1 MRSELSPTEFHIAES
16 YCRGLIDK
24 EVAEV
29 IDKPVWTVR
38 THKKH
43 IYQKLQISSMQ
54 ELVLWM
60 VCKRIGKVWNAREV
74 RLRGLSAILSILLFI
89 QAVLHIQ
96 LQSVVERR
104 RIFPV
109 ERIREEFERPRNG
122 NGNKSNG
129 IRYSI

>member
-29 IDKPVWTVR
+29 VDKPVLTVR

-122 NGNKSNG
+122 NGNKSN
-129 IRYSI
+129 

>member
-29 IDKPVWTVR
+29 VDKPVWTVR

-43 IYQKLQISSMQ
+43 IYQPLQISSMQ

-109 ERIREEFERPRNG
+109 ERIREEIERPRNG
-122 NGNKSNG
+122 NGNKSN
-129 IRYSI
+129 

>member
-29 IDKPVWTVR
+29 VDKPVWTVR

-60 VCKRIGKVWNAREV
+60 VCKRIGKVWDAREV

-122 NGNKSNG
+122 NGNKSN
-129 IRYSI
+129 

>member
-29 IDKPVWTVR
+29 VDKPVWTVR

-109 ERIREEFERPRNG
+109 KRIREEFERPRNG
-122 NGNKSNG
+122 NGNKSN
-129 IRYSI
+129 

>member
-1 MRSELSPTEFHIAES
+1 MRSELSPTEFHIAEN

-29 IDKPVWTVR
+29 VDKPVWTVR

-109 ERIREEFERPRNG
+109 ERIREEFERSRNG
-122 NGNKSNG
+122 NGNKSN
-129 IRYSI
+129 

>member
-29 IDKPVWTVR
+29 VDKPVWTVR

-74 RLRGLSAILSILLFI
+74 RLRGLSAILSIPLFI

-122 NGNKSNG
+122 NGNKSN
-129 IRYSI
+129 

>member
-29 IDKPVWTVR
+29 VDKPVWTVR
-38 THKKH
+38 IHKKH

-109 ERIREEFERPRNG
+109 ERIREEIERPRNG
-122 NGNKSNG
+122 NKSN
-129 IRYSI
+129 

>member
-1 MRSELSPTEFHIAES
+1 
-16 YCRGLIDK
+16 
-24 EVAEV
+24 
-29 IDKPVWTVR
+29 
-38 THKKH
+38 
-43 IYQKLQISSMQ
+43 MQ

-122 NGNKSNG
+122 NGNKSN
-129 IRYSI
+129 

>member
-29 IDKPVWTVR
+29 VDKPVWTVR

-74 RLRGLSAILSILLFI
+74 RLRELSAILSILLFI

-122 NGNKSNG
+122 NGNKSN
-129 IRYSI
+129 

>member
-29 IDKPVWTVR
+29 VDKPVWTVR

-122 NGNKSNG
+122 NGNKLEKPH
-129 IRYSI
+129 

>member
-16 YCRGLIDK
+16 YCSGLIDK

-29 IDKPVWTVR
+29 VDKPVWTVR

-109 ERIREEFERPRNG
+109 ERIREEIERSRNG
-122 NGNKSNG
+122 NGNKSN
-129 IRYSI
+129 

>member
-29 IDKPVWTVR
+29 VDKPVWTVR

-109 ERIREEFERPRNG
+109 ERIREEIERPRNG
-122 NGNKSNG
+122 NKSN
-129 IRYSI
+129 

>member
-29 IDKPVWTVR
+29 VDKPVWTVR

-109 ERIREEFERPRNG
+109 ERIREEFVRSRNG
-122 NGNKSNG
+122 NGNKSN
-129 IRYSI
+129 

>member
-29 IDKPVWTVR
+29 VDKPIWTVR

-122 NGNKSNG
+122 NGNKSN
-129 IRYSI
+129 

>member
-29 IDKPVWTVR
+29 VDKPVWTVR

-43 IYQKLQISSMQ
+43 IYQKLQIPSMQ

-122 NGNKSNG
+122 NGNKSN
-129 IRYSI
+129 

>member
-1 MRSELSPTEFHIAES
+1 MRSELSPTEFNIAES

-29 IDKPVWTVR
+29 VDKPVWTVR

-74 RLRGLSAILSILLFI
+74 RLRGLSAILSILLFV

-122 NGNKSNG
+122 NGNKSN
-129 IRYSI
+129 

>member
-29 IDKPVWTVR
+29 VDKPVWTVR

-43 IYQKLQISSMQ
+43 IYQRLQISSMQ

-109 ERIREEFERPRNG
+109 ERIREEIERPRNG
-122 NGNKSNG
+122 NGNKSN
-129 IRYSI
+129 

>member
-29 IDKPVWTVR
+29 VDKPIWTVR

-109 ERIREEFERPRNG
+109 ERIREEIERSRNG
-122 NGNKSNG
+122 NGNKSN
-129 IRYSI
+129 

>member
-1 MRSELSPTEFHIAES
+1 MRSELGPTEFHIAES

-29 IDKPVWTVR
+29 VDKPVWTVR

-122 NGNKSNG
+122 NGNKSN
-129 IRYSI
+129 

>member
-24 EVAEV
+24 EVSEV
-29 IDKPVWTVR
+29 VDKPVWTVR

-109 ERIREEFERPRNG
+109 ERIREEIERPRNG
-122 NGNKSNG
+122 NKSN
-129 IRYSI
+129 

>member
-29 IDKPVWTVR
+29 VDKPVWTVW

-122 NGNKSNG
+122 NGNKSN
-129 IRYSI
+129 

>member
-29 IDKPVWTVR
+29 VDKPVWTVR

-74 RLRGLSAILSILLFI
+74 RLRGLNAILYILLFI

-122 NGNKSNG
+122 NGNKSN
-129 IRYSI
+129 

>member
-29 IDKPVWTVR
+29 VDKPVWTVR

-109 ERIREEFERPRNG
+109 ERIREEFERHRNG
-122 NGNKSNG
+122 NGNKSN
-129 IRYSI
+129 

>member
-24 EVAEV
+24 EVAEIV
-29 IDKPVWTVR
+29 DKPVWTVR

-109 ERIREEFERPRNG
+109 ERIREEIERPRNG
-122 NGNKSNG
+122 NGNKSN
-129 IRYSI
+129 

>member
-29 IDKPVWTVR
+29 VDKPVWTVR

-74 RLRGLSAILSILLFI
+74 RLKGLSAILSILLFI

-109 ERIREEFERPRNG
+109 ERIREEIERPRNG
-122 NGNKSNG
+122 NGNKSN
-129 IRYSI
+129 

>member
-1 MRSELSPTEFHIAES
+1 MRSELSPTESHIAES

-29 IDKPVWTVR
+29 VDKPVWTVR

-74 RLRGLSAILSILLFI
+74 RLRGLSAILFILLFI

-109 ERIREEFERPRNG
+109 ERIREEIERPRNG
-122 NGNKSNG
+122 NKSN
-129 IRYSI
+129 

>member
-29 IDKPVWTVR
+29 VDKPVWTVR

-109 ERIREEFERPRNG
+109 ERIKEEIERPRNG
-122 NGNKSNG
+122 NGNKSN
-129 IRYSI
+129 

>member
-29 IDKPVWTVR
+29 VDKPVWTVR

>member
-29 IDKPVWTVR
+29 VDKPVWTVR

-109 ERIREEFERPRNG
+109 ERIREVIERPRTG
-122 NGNKSNG
+122 KW
-129 IRYSI
+129 

>member
-1 MRSELSPTEFHIAES
+1 MRPELSPTEFHIAES

-24 EVAEV
+24 EVAEAV
-29 IDKPVWTVR
+29 DKPVWTVR

-122 NGNKSNG
+122 NGNKSN
-129 IRYSI
+129 

>member
-29 IDKPVWTVR
+29 VDKPVWTVR

-60 VCKRIGKVWNAREV
+60 VSKRIGKVWNAREV

>member
-1 MRSELSPTEFHIAES
+1 MRSEHSPTEFHIAES

-29 IDKPVWTVR
+29 VDKPVWTVR

-122 NGNKSNG
+122 NGNKSN
-129 IRYSI
+129 

>member
-29 IDKPVWTVR
+29 VDKPVWTVR

-74 RLRGLSAILSILLFI
+74 RLRGLSAILAILLFI

-109 ERIREEFERPRNG
+109 ERIREEIERPRNG
-122 NGNKSNG
+122 NGNKSN
-129 IRYSI
+129 

>member
-29 IDKPVWTVR
+29 VDKPVWTVR

-122 NGNKSNG
+122 NGNK
-129 IRYSI
+129 

>member
-1 MRSELSPTEFHIAES
+1 
-16 YCRGLIDK
+16 
-24 EVAEV
+24 
-29 IDKPVWTVR
+29 
-38 THKKH
+38 
-43 IYQKLQISSMQ
+43 
-54 ELVLWM
+54 M

-109 ERIREEFERPRNG
+109 ERIREEIERPRNG
-122 NGNKSNG
+122 NGNKSN
-129 IRYSI
+129 

>member
-1 MRSELSPTEFHIAES
+1 MRPELSPTEFHIAES

-29 IDKPVWTVR
+29 VDKPVWTVR

-109 ERIREEFERPRNG
+109 ERIRKEFERPRNG
-122 NGNKSNG
+122 NGNKSN
-129 IRYSI
+129 

>member
-29 IDKPVWTVR
+29 VDKPVWTVR

-109 ERIREEFERPRNG
+109 ERIREEIERSRNG
-122 NGNKSNG
+122 NGNKSN
-129 IRYSI
+129 

>member
-29 IDKPVWTVR
+29 VDKPVWTVR

-122 NGNKSNG
+122 NGNKPN
-129 IRYSI
+129 